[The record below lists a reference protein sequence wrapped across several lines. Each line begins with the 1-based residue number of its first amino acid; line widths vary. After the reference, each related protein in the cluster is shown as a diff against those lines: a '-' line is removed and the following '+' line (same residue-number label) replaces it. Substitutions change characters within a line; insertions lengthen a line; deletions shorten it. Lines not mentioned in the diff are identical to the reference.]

1 MIPEFSNE
9 KLNFSDISPN
19 PSGNSFVLISF
30 LSALSTGNVSAKNPS
45 DNNTFSI
52 LFRTFIDTF

>member
-19 PSGNSFVLISF
+19 SFGNSFMLIPF
-30 LSALSTGNVSAKNPS
+30 LSNLSTGKVSAKNPS
-45 DNNTFSI
+45 DNNTFSMFFS
-52 LFRTFIDTF
+52 LS